1 MKFFKGDT
9 PPVEDYDKT
18 VSKLLKLGWL
28 SEIFDVESNK
38 SIYEITS
45 TGSEYYFLICI
56 KTGYEQLFNGPIL
69 AEGQTEILVDE
80 VPDLVEEGLVVD
92 AKDGT
97 YLTPIAAEYLYVM
110 INSLGKDIR
119 SKKRGAK
126 APKSGTMNKIGKYS
140 AMFMRGVQK
149 ASEVAQEY
157 DKQSTA
163 AMRNIWGNDED
174 SSKKKSEAKKR
185 KKKKSEAKKK
195 KKSEAK
201 NKKKSEAK
209 KKSVITKKNT
219 DFGFDFGK
227 IGRNFGFGDTK

>member
-69 AEGQTEILVDE
+69 AEGQTEIIVDE
-80 VPDLVEEGLVVD
+80 IPDLVEEGFVVN
-92 AKDGT
+92 AKDGK

-140 AMFMRGVQK
+140 AMFMRGVQSLRGS
-149 ASEVAQEY
+149 ARV
-157 DKQSTA
+157 
-163 AMRNIWGNDED
+163 
-174 SSKKKSEAKKR
+174 
-185 KKKKSEAKKK
+185 
-195 KKSEAK
+195 
-201 NKKKSEAK
+201 
-209 KKSVITKKNT
+209 
-219 DFGFDFGK
+219 
-227 IGRNFGFGDTK
+227 

>member
-110 INSLGKDIR
+110 INSLGKNIR

-126 APKSGTMNKIGKYS
+126 APESSTMNKIGKYS
-140 AMFMRGVQK
+140 AMFMKGVQK
-149 ASEVAQEY
+149 ASKAAQEY

-163 AMRNIWGNDED
+163 STQNFWGNDED
-174 SSKKKSEAKKR
+174 SSKKKSEAKK
-185 KKKKSEAKKK
+185 KEKKKSEAKKR
-195 KKSEAK
+195 
-201 NKKKSEAK
+201 
-209 KKSVITKKNT
+209 KKSVNTKKNT
-219 DFGFDFGK
+219 EFGFDFGK

>member
-80 VPDLVEEGLVVD
+80 IPDLVEEGFVVN
-92 AKDGT
+92 AKDGK

-149 ASEVAQEY
+149 ASEAAQEY

-163 AMRNIWGNDED
+163 STQNFWGNDED
-174 SSKKKSEAKKR
+174 SSKKKSEAKK
-185 KKKKSEAKKK
+185 KKKSEAKKR
-195 KKSEAK
+195 
-201 NKKKSEAK
+201 
-209 KKSVITKKNT
+209 KKSVNTKKNT
-219 DFGFDFGK
+219 EFGFDFGK
-227 IGRNFGFGDTK
+227 IGRNFEFGDTK

>member
-1 MKFFKGDT
+1 MKFFKGDA

-80 VPDLVEEGLVVD
+80 IPDLVEEGLVVNV
-92 AKDGT
+92 KDGK

-110 INSLGKDIR
+110 INSLGKNIR

-149 ASEVAQEY
+149 ASEAAQEY

-163 AMRNIWGNDED
+163 STQNFWGNDED
-174 SSKKKSEAKKR
+174 SSKKKSEAKKKKKSEAKKR
-185 KKKKSEAKKK
+185 KKKKSEAKKR
-195 KKSEAK
+195 
-201 NKKKSEAK
+201 
-209 KKSVITKKNT
+209 KKSVNTKKNT
-219 DFGFDFGK
+219 EFGFDFGK

>member
-1 MKFFKGDT
+1 MKFFKGDA

-28 SEIFDVESNK
+28 SEIYDVESNK
-38 SIYEITS
+38 SMYEITN
-45 TGSEYYFLICI
+45 TGSEYYFAICI
-56 KTGYEQLFNGPIL
+56 ETGYEQLFNGPRL
-69 AEGQTEILVDE
+69 VEGQTEALIDWDI
-80 VPDLVEEGLVVD
+80 DLVEEGCVVN
-92 AKDGT
+92 AKDRT

-149 ASEVAQEY
+149 ASEAAQEY

-163 AMRNIWGNDED
+163 STQNFWGNDED
-174 SSKKKSEAKKR
+174 SSKKKSEAKK
-185 KKKKSEAKKK
+185 KKKSEAKKK
-195 KKSEAK
+195 KKSSG
-201 NKKKSEAK
+201 KKRRSK
-209 KKSVITKKNT
+209 
-219 DFGFDFGK
+219 
-227 IGRNFGFGDTK
+227 R